1 DGRHRHRPRSARR
14 AVTELS
20 PAAARRKRGAPRDRA
35 ARRSGSA
42 GDQRVA
48 SRRPPDHRNLQQRR
62 RRPAASAHA
71 PQSGRRPRQCPR
83 TARASLPARP
93 PSGVFQRQSGV
104 PGHSRHSVYRRS
116 LAGRADQSGCR
127 MSKIRTLVV
136 DDEPIARARVV
147 SLLKEEADIEVIGEC
162 ANGQQAMSAIES
174 GSPDLLFLDLQMPE
188 VNGLD
193 LARTI
198 QSTGTPA
205 VVFVTAYDEYA
216 LRAFEVHALDFL
228 LKPFSAERFRSA
240 LGHAREQ
247 VSQRRKGAELPK
259 ITLPDRRTNRPNR
272 LMIKSGGRIH
282 FVRMA
287 DIDWCEAQ
295 GNYVRVHVGAQ
306 EHLVRD
312 TMSHL
317 ESEL

>member
-1 DGRHRHRPRSARR
+1 
-14 AVTELS
+14 
-20 PAAARRKRGAPRDRA
+20 
-35 ARRSGSA
+35 
-42 GDQRVA
+42 
-48 SRRPPDHRNLQQRR
+48 
-62 RRPAASAHA
+62 
-71 PQSGRRPRQCPR
+71 
-83 TARASLPARP
+83 
-93 PSGVFQRQSGV
+93 
-104 PGHSRHSVYRRS
+104 
-116 LAGRADQSGCR
+116 
-127 MSKIRTLVV
+127 
-136 DDEPIARARVV
+136 
-147 SLLKEEADIEVIGEC
+147 
-162 ANGQQAMSAIES
+162 
-174 GSPDLLFLDLQMPE
+174 
-188 VNGLD
+188 
-193 LARTI
+193 
-198 QSTGTPA
+198 
-205 VVFVTAYDEYA
+205 VFVTAYDEYA

-317 ESEL
+317 ESELDPQQFVRIHRSTIVNVDRIQEMQSSFNGEYVVLLRTGTRLTLSRGYREILQARLGKPI

>member
-1 DGRHRHRPRSARR
+1 M
-14 AVTELS
+14 T
-20 PAAARRKRGAPRDRA
+20 
-35 ARRSGSA
+35 
-42 GDQRVA
+42 
-48 SRRPPDHRNLQQRR
+48 
-62 RRPAASAHA
+62 
-71 PQSGRRPRQCPR
+71 
-83 TARASLPARP
+83 
-93 PSGVFQRQSGV
+93 
-104 PGHSRHSVYRRS
+104 
-116 LAGRADQSGCR
+116 
-127 MSKIRTLVV
+127 KIRTLVV

-174 GSPDLLFLDLQMPE
+174 TSPDLLFLDIQMPE

-247 VSQRRKGAELPK
+247 VSQRRKGASTPK
-259 ITLPDRRTNRPNR
+259 PADAERRIARPNR

-295 GNYVRVHVGAQ
+295 GNYVRVHVGTQ

-317 ESEL
+317 ESELDPQQFVRIHRSTIVNVDRIQEMQSSFNGEYVVLLRTGTRLTLSRGYREILQARLGKPI